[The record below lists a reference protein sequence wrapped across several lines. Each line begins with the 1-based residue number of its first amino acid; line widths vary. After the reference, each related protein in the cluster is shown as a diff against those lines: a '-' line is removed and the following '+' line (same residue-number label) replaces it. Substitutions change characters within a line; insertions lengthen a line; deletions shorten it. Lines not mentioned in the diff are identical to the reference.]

1 MEVRNQKDGKKPD
14 DSEDA
19 GTKERGNHW
28 HHGVAYSTDGVGQA
42 VHHTAKIICGKN
54 YPAADHSC
62 IYYFRTPCVNAY
74 ELAAE
79 KQEDLEAVVVELERY
94 EYDGAPAYH
103 VYFDDCGIVVY
114 NKNNLIL
121 WDIAF
126 SEDDD
131 EDYIKRI
138 YRLVLYNFSSK
149 RVKRVYPDCC

>member
-1 MEVRNQKDGKKPD
+1 M
-14 DSEDA
+14 
-19 GTKERGNHW
+19 TKETFDQKLAFTIESVNNNNGYVS
-28 HHGVAYSTDGVGQA
+28 G
-42 VHHTAKIICGKN
+42 II
-54 YPAADHSC
+54 
-62 IYYFRTPCVNAY
+62 
-74 ELAAE
+74 EL
-79 KQEDLEAVVVELERY
+79 DSGDY
-94 EYDGAPAYH
+94 

-126 SEDDD
+126 SEDND

>member
-1 MEVRNQKDGKKPD
+1 MERELFEKKLAFTIESVNNNDGHVSGIIEL
-14 DSEDA
+14 DSRD
-19 GTKERGNHW
+19 
-28 HHGVAYSTDGVGQA
+28 Y
-42 VHHTAKIICGKN
+42 
-54 YPAADHSC
+54 
-62 IYYFRTPCVNAY
+62 
-74 ELAAE
+74 
-79 KQEDLEAVVVELERY
+79 
-94 EYDGAPAYH
+94 

-138 YRLVLYNFSSK
+138 YRLVLYKFSSK

>member
-1 MEVRNQKDGKKPD
+1 MERELFEKKLAFTIESVNNNDGHVSGIIEL
-14 DSEDA
+14 DSGD
-19 GTKERGNHW
+19 
-28 HHGVAYSTDGVGQA
+28 Y
-42 VHHTAKIICGKN
+42 
-54 YPAADHSC
+54 
-62 IYYFRTPCVNAY
+62 
-74 ELAAE
+74 
-79 KQEDLEAVVVELERY
+79 
-94 EYDGAPAYH
+94 

-126 SEDDD
+126 PEDDD

>member
-1 MEVRNQKDGKKPD
+1 MLDKKLAFTIESVNNNNGYVSGIIEL
-14 DSEDA
+14 DSGD
-19 GTKERGNHW
+19 
-28 HHGVAYSTDGVGQA
+28 Y
-42 VHHTAKIICGKN
+42 
-54 YPAADHSC
+54 
-62 IYYFRTPCVNAY
+62 
-74 ELAAE
+74 
-79 KQEDLEAVVVELERY
+79 
-94 EYDGAPAYH
+94 

-131 EDYIKRI
+131 EDYIKMI

>member
-1 MEVRNQKDGKKPD
+1 MERELFEKKLAFTIESVNNNDGHV
-14 DSEDA
+14 S
-19 GTKERGNHW
+19 G
-28 HHGVAYSTDGVGQA
+28 
-42 VHHTAKIICGKN
+42 II
-54 YPAADHSC
+54 
-62 IYYFRTPCVNAY
+62 
-74 ELAAE
+74 ELGSG
-79 KQEDLEAVVVELERY
+79 DY
-94 EYDGAPAYH
+94 

-131 EDYIKRI
+131 EDYIKMI

>member
-1 MEVRNQKDGKKPD
+1 MDIFLYQKKLAFTIESVNNNDGHVSGIIEL
-14 DSEDA
+14 DSGD
-19 GTKERGNHW
+19 
-28 HHGVAYSTDGVGQA
+28 Y
-42 VHHTAKIICGKN
+42 
-54 YPAADHSC
+54 
-62 IYYFRTPCVNAY
+62 
-74 ELAAE
+74 
-79 KQEDLEAVVVELERY
+79 
-94 EYDGAPAYH
+94 

-131 EDYIKRI
+131 EDYIKMI

>member
-1 MEVRNQKDGKKPD
+1 MERELFEKKLAFTIESVNNNDGHVSGIIEL
-14 DSEDA
+14 DSGD
-19 GTKERGNHW
+19 
-28 HHGVAYSTDGVGQA
+28 Y
-42 VHHTAKIICGKN
+42 
-54 YPAADHSC
+54 
-62 IYYFRTPCVNAY
+62 
-74 ELAAE
+74 
-79 KQEDLEAVVVELERY
+79 
-94 EYDGAPAYH
+94 

-131 EDYIKRI
+131 EDYIKTI

>member
-1 MEVRNQKDGKKPD
+1 MNIGK
-14 DSEDA
+14 
-19 GTKERGNHW
+19 R
-28 HHGVAYSTDGVGQA
+28 
-42 VHHTAKIICGKN
+42 
-54 YPAADHSC
+54 
-62 IYYFRTPCVNAY
+62 RVNAWTEVWDFQLAGSSY
-74 ELAAE
+74 KAPDGSSRQSSLRRAAE

-103 VYFDDCGIVVY
+103 VYFDDCGIIVY

>member
-1 MEVRNQKDGKKPD
+1 MERELFEKKLAFTIESVNNNDGHVSGIIEL
-14 DSEDA
+14 DSGD
-19 GTKERGNHW
+19 
-28 HHGVAYSTDGVGQA
+28 Y
-42 VHHTAKIICGKN
+42 
-54 YPAADHSC
+54 
-62 IYYFRTPCVNAY
+62 
-74 ELAAE
+74 
-79 KQEDLEAVVVELERY
+79 
-94 EYDGAPAYH
+94 

-149 RVKRVYPDCC
+149 CVKRVYPDCC

>member
-1 MEVRNQKDGKKPD
+1 MEIELFEKKLAFTIESVNNNDGHVGGIIEL
-14 DSEDA
+14 DSGD
-19 GTKERGNHW
+19 
-28 HHGVAYSTDGVGQA
+28 Y
-42 VHHTAKIICGKN
+42 
-54 YPAADHSC
+54 
-62 IYYFRTPCVNAY
+62 
-74 ELAAE
+74 
-79 KQEDLEAVVVELERY
+79 
-94 EYDGAPAYH
+94 

-131 EDYIKRI
+131 EDYIKMI